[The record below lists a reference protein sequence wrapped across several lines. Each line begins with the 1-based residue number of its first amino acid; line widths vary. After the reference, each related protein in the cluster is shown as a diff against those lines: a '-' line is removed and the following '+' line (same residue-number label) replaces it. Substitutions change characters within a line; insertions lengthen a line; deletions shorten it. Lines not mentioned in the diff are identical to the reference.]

1 LLLVS
6 SSAVAQTTPQ
16 ITATSTRASGGE
28 DHRMQLDRLGMRL
41 DELEG
46 KIALTRSRVELI
58 RDAVLGEKIA
68 RSRAVIFHRNEMGNS
83 FVLERATYLLDGGV
97 IFAREDSTG
106 ALDRNKEFE
115 IFNGAINPGDH
126 ELTVSMVYGGS
137 TMGFFTYLKGYKFKV
152 ESKYKLT
159 VADGKLTKLSVV
171 SYAKGDITAE
181 TSDRIAVRYD
191 LEVGAVPVTEST
203 DAPVPMTGDKAE
215 KK

>member
-1 LLLVS
+1 
-6 SSAVAQTTPQ
+6 
-16 ITATSTRASGGE
+16 
-28 DHRMQLDRLGMRL
+28 MQLDRLNSKL
-41 DELEG
+41 DDLEG
-46 KIALTRSRVELI
+46 KIALTKSRVELI

-83 FVLERATYLLDGGV
+83 FVLERATYILDGGV
-97 IFAREDSTG
+97 IFAKEDSTG
-106 ALDRNKEFE
+106 ALDAKKEFE

-126 ELTVSMVYGGS
+126 ELTVTMVYGGS

-152 ESKYKLT
+152 ESKYKLN

-171 SYAKGDITAE
+171 SYARGDITAE

-191 LEVGAVPVTEST
+191 LEVGSVPSVETT
-203 DAPVPMTGDKAE
+203 DAPAAVTVDKGE